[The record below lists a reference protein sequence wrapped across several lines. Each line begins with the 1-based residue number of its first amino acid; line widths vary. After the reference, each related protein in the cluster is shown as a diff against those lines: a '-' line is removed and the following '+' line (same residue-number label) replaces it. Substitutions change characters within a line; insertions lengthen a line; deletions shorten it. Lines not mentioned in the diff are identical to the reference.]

1 MPDVDVFDQSIIT
14 EIDWKQYGTDTS
26 VEFCKGINT
35 KVISIQDTLKEIL
48 MKDPAN
54 KYILYD
60 HGSGEMADYIA
71 IREDE
76 NRIIVR
82 FYHVKKKNST
92 KFNSS
97 LGDVYEVAGQ
107 AVKSII
113 WLTTKGRFIEKI
125 QSRHFAN
132 HCQLINGD
140 YNLFIKEMLRST
152 KQLTG
157 FIVIV
162 QPGLSK
168 SARMPDKIQ
177 EVLAAASSY
186 ISRAGKVQG
195 LEILGSE

>member
-1 MPDVDVFDQSIIT
+1 M
-14 EIDWKQYGTDTS
+14 
-26 VEFCKGINT
+26 
-35 KVISIQDTLKEIL
+35 ISIQDTLKEIL

-71 IREDE
+71 IREDK

-82 FYHVKKKNST
+82 FYHVKKKSST
-92 KFNSS
+92 EFNSS

-125 QSRHFAN
+125 RSRHSAN

-168 SARMPDKIQ
+168 SALMPDKIQ